1 MIEKQGLAIAFSLP
15 DHDPSS
21 VRDKVFNEETLN
33 NLNNKNRV
41 KTLIEYLNGLFLTDE
56 LTVRYCKEPKTKTE
70 NYILESEKLYNGT
83 SQNGMTLPLPV
94 LTFKFLDSTN

>member
-33 NLNNKNRV
+33 NLNNKNLV
-41 KTLIEYLNGLFLTDE
+41 KTLIEYLNGLFLTE

-70 NYILESEKLYNGT
+70 NYILESEKLYNRI
-83 SQNGMTLPLPV
+83 SQNGMTLALPV